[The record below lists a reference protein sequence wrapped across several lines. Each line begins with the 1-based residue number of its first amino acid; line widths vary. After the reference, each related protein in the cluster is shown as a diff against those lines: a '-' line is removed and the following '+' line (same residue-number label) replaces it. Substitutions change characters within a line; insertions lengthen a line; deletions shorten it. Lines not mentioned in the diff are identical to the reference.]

1 MLTNVFECV
10 NVYLRGD
17 INMKHRINDKRL
29 KAYKVEIKPTQKQ
42 IQKINQS
49 IGICRWL
56 YNQYL
61 SINNQLYAQYKE
73 NIIDKKQAFMSA
85 NDFDKYINNEVKVLE
100 EYSWINN
107 CGSKARKKAIQNA
120 ETAYKRFFKGQ
131 SKFPRFKKKNKSDVK
146 IYFPKNNKGDWKV
159 ERHRIMIPTLKN
171 VRLKEY
177 GYIPVGA
184 KVISGTVSKKGNRYY
199 VSVIVDIDTIID
211 DRQYTCGIG
220 IDLGIKDFAVCSNNM
235 VFKNINN
242 TQKVKKLEKKLLREQ
257 RKLSKKY
264 ENLKLRNKKEKG
276 EATRQNIQKQVAK
289 VQLLHQRLTNIR
301 TDYINKVVADVVRN
315 KPSYVTIEDL
325 NVKGMMKNKHL
336 SKAVAQQ
343 KFYEFRIKLTNKCNA
358 LGIELRI
365 VDRFYP
371 SSKLC
376 HECGSIKKDLKLSD
390 RIYKCE
396 CGYVEDRDYNAS
408 LNLRD
413 AKIYNIA

>member
-1 MLTNVFECV
+1 MNTKHKI
-10 NVYLRGD
+10 
-17 INMKHRINDKRL
+17 INKRL
-29 KAYKVEIKPTQKQ
+29 KAYKVEIRPTQKQ

-49 IGICRWL
+49 IGVCRWL
-56 YNQYL
+56 YNEYL
-61 SINNQLYAQYKE
+61 ATNNKLYAQYKE
-73 NIIDKKQAFMSA
+73 GFIDKKQSFMSA
-85 NDFDKYINNEVKVLE
+85 NDFDKYINNKVKVLE

-131 SKFPRFKKKNKSDVK
+131 SKFPKFKKKNKSDIK
-146 IYFPKNNKGDWKV
+146 LYFPKNNKGDWKV

-184 KVISGTVSKKGNRYY
+184 KVISGTVSKKANRYY
-199 VSVIVDIDTIID
+199 VSVIIDIDIKPQENINE
-211 DRQYTCGIG
+211 GIG
-220 IDLGIKDFAVCSNNM
+220 IDLGIKDFAICSNKQTY
-235 VFKNINN
+235 KNINK
-242 TQKVKKLEKKLLREQ
+242 TKKIRKLEKKLLREQ
-257 RKLSKKY
+257 RKLSRKY
-264 ENLKLRNKKEKG
+264 ESLKLRNKKEKG
-276 EATRQNIQKQVAK
+276 EATRQNIQKQIAK
-289 VQLLHQRLTNIR
+289 VQILHQRLTNIR
-301 TDYINKVVADVVRN
+301 TDYINKVVNSVVRN
-315 KPSYVTIEDL
+315 KPQYITIEDL

-343 KFYEFRIKLTNKCNA
+343 KFYEFRTKLTNKCNA

-376 HECGSIKKDLKLSD
+376 HSCGSIKKDLKLKD

-396 CGYVEDRDYNAS
+396 CGYVEDRAYNAS
-408 LNLRD
+408 FNLRD
-413 AKIYNIA
+413 AKIYKIA